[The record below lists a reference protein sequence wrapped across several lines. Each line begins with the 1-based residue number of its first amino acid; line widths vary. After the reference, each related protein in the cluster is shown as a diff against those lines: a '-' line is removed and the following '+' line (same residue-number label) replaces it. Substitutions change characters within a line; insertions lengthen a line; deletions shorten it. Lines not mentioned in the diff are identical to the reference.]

1 MLTVKPVAT
10 GWVSVVYWIIRFIED
25 GFLIFCIPRATF
37 IAINCIFVSLGPQM
51 TTLYDVAD
59 MLKSVRNE
67 AKLSQAELAKRAG
80 VSRTTLARM
89 ETLAKGDMSVS
100 ILVRLFEAAG
110 YDLKVVKSG
119 HIRTL
124 DDILAEQRQDETS

>member
-1 MLTVKPVAT
+1 
-10 GWVSVVYWIIRFIED
+10 
-25 GFLIFCIPRATF
+25 
-37 IAINCIFVSLGPQM
+37 M

-67 AKLSQAELAKRAG
+67 AKLSQTELADRAG

-100 ILVRLFEAAG
+100 ILVRLLEAAG
-110 YDLKVVKSG
+110 YDLKAVKSG
-119 HIRTL
+119 YIRTL
-124 DDILAEQRQDETS
+124 DDILAEQRQDENS

>member
-1 MLTVKPVAT
+1 M
-10 GWVSVVYWIIRFIED
+10 
-25 GFLIFCIPRATF
+25 
-37 IAINCIFVSLGPQM
+37 GPQM